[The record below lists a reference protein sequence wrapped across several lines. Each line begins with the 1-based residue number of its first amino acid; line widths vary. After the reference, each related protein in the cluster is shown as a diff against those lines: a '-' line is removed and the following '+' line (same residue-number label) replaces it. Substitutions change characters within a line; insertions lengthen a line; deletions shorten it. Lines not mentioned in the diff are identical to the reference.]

1 LVQNLSTEK
10 TKKLNDRLE
19 NNNSKNFRQIKKK
32 VEEINLEEETVK
44 YSKKIK
50 SNRTLKVQTAYNEV
64 VRAFLINRR

>member
-1 LVQNLSTEK
+1 MVQNLSTEK